1 MSNIL
6 LVMYRNNIENVNLLK
21 DRINSLGDT
30 LYIFE
35 DSAAFVETELNVQ
48 ETFNKIS
55 QNDFESASIL
65 ILTINNIP
73 FGFWGRMPV
82 EVWNWLNEK
91 SSRNSDTMVST
102 YIQELTRLTEQNSQ
116 LTKELE
122 KTKSDYEEVQKAL
135 QIQMQQIGILE
146 KKLKETRW
154 RN

>member
-21 DRINSLGDT
+21 DRIKSLGDT

-48 ETFNKIS
+48 ETYDKIS

-91 SSRNSDTMVST
+91 SSKNLDTMVST
-102 YIQELTRLTEQNSQ
+102 YVQELTRLTEQNSQ

-122 KTKSDYEEVQKAL
+122 KTKNDYEEVQKAL
-135 QIQMQQIGILE
+135 QNQMRQIGLLE
-146 KKLKETRW
+146 EKLKETLL
-154 RN
+154 

>member
-1 MSNIL
+1 
-6 LVMYRNNIENVNLLK
+6 MYRNNIENVNLLK

-48 ETFNKIS
+48 ETYDKIS
-55 QNDFESASIL
+55 QNDFETASIL
-65 ILTINNIP
+65 ILTINNLP

-91 SSRNSDTMVST
+91 SLKNSDTMVST
-102 YIQELTRLTEQNSQ
+102 YIQELTRLTEQNSK

-146 KKLKETRW
+146 EKLKETLS
-154 RN
+154 

>member
-1 MSNIL
+1 
-6 LVMYRNNIENVNLLK
+6 MYRNKIENVNLLK

-35 DSAAFVETELNVQ
+35 DFAAFVETELNVQ
-48 ETFNKIS
+48 ETYDKIS
-55 QNDFESASIL
+55 QNDFETASIL

-91 SSRNSDTMVST
+91 SLKNSDTMVST
-102 YIQELTRLTEQNSQ
+102 YIQELTRLTEQNSK

-135 QIQMQQIGILE
+135 QIQMQQIEILE
-146 KKLKETRW
+146 KKLKETLS
-154 RN
+154 

>member
-1 MSNIL
+1 
-6 LVMYRNNIENVNLLK
+6 MYRNKIENVNLLK

-48 ETFNKIS
+48 ETYDKIS
-55 QNDFESASIL
+55 QNDFETASIL

-91 SSRNSDTMVST
+91 SLKNSDTMVST
-102 YIQELTRLTEQNSQ
+102 YIQELTRLTEQNSK

-146 KKLKETRW
+146 KKLKETLS
-154 RN
+154 

>member
-1 MSNIL
+1 
-6 LVMYRNNIENVNLLK
+6 MYRNKIENVNLLK

-48 ETFNKIS
+48 ETYDKIS
-55 QNDFESASIL
+55 QNDFETASIL

-91 SSRNSDTMVST
+91 SFKNSDTMVST
-102 YIQELTRLTEQNSQ
+102 YIQELTRLTEQNSK

-146 KKLKETRW
+146 KKLKETLS
-154 RN
+154 

>member
-1 MSNIL
+1 
-6 LVMYRNNIENVNLLK
+6 MYRNNIENVNLLK

-146 KKLKETRW
+146 KKLKETL
-154 RN
+154 

>member
-1 MSNIL
+1 
-6 LVMYRNNIENVNLLK
+6 MYRNNIENVNLLK

-91 SSRNSDTMVST
+91 SSRNSDMMVST

-146 KKLKETRW
+146 KKLKETLS
-154 RN
+154 

>member
-6 LVMYRNNIENVNLLK
+6 LVMYRNKIENVNLLK

-48 ETFNKIS
+48 ETYDKIS
-55 QNDFESASIL
+55 QNDFETASIL

-91 SSRNSDTMVST
+91 SLKNSDTMVST
-102 YIQELTRLTEQNSQ
+102 YIQELTRLTEQNSK

-122 KTKSDYEEVQKAL
+122 KKKSDYEEVQKAL
-135 QIQMQQIGILE
+135 QIQMQQIEILE
-146 KKLKETRW
+146 KKLKETLS
-154 RN
+154 

>member
-1 MSNIL
+1 
-6 LVMYRNNIENVNLLK
+6 MYRNNIENVNLLK
-21 DRINSLGDT
+21 DRIKSLGDT

-48 ETFNKIS
+48 ETYDKIS

-91 SSRNSDTMVST
+91 SSKNLDTMVST
-102 YIQELTRLTEQNSQ
+102 YVQELTRLTEQNSQ

-122 KTKSDYEEVQKAL
+122 KTKNDYEEVQKAL
-135 QIQMQQIGILE
+135 QIQMRQIGLLE
-146 KKLKETRW
+146 EKLKETLL
-154 RN
+154 

>member
-1 MSNIL
+1 
-6 LVMYRNNIENVNLLK
+6 MYRNNIENVNLLK
-21 DRINSLGDT
+21 DRIKSLGDT

-48 ETFNKIS
+48 ETYDKIS
-55 QNDFESASIL
+55 QNDFETASIL

-91 SSRNSDTMVST
+91 SIKNSDTMVST
-102 YIQELTRLTEQNSQ
+102 YIQELTRLTEQNSK

-146 KKLKETRW
+146 KKLKETLS
-154 RN
+154 

>member
-1 MSNIL
+1 
-6 LVMYRNNIENVNLLK
+6 MYRNNIENVNLLK
-21 DRINSLGDT
+21 DRIKSLGDT

-48 ETFNKIS
+48 ETYDKIS

-91 SSRNSDTMVST
+91 SLKNSDTMVST
-102 YIQELTRLTEQNSQ
+102 YIQELTRLTEQNSK
-116 LTKELE
+116 LTTELE

-146 KKLKETRW
+146 KKLKETLS
-154 RN
+154 

>member
-1 MSNIL
+1 
-6 LVMYRNNIENVNLLK
+6 MYRNKIENANLLK

-48 ETFNKIS
+48 ETYNKIS
-55 QNDFESASIL
+55 QNDFETASIL

-91 SSRNSDTMVST
+91 SLKNSDTMVST
-102 YIQELTRLTEQNSQ
+102 YIQELTRLTEQNSK

-146 KKLKETRW
+146 KKLKETLS
-154 RN
+154 

>member
-1 MSNIL
+1 
-6 LVMYRNNIENVNLLK
+6 MYRNKIENVNLLK

-35 DSAAFVETELNVQ
+35 DFAAFVETELNVQ
-48 ETFNKIS
+48 ETYDKIS
-55 QNDFESASIL
+55 QNDFETASIL

-91 SSRNSDTMVST
+91 SLKNSDTMVST
-102 YIQELTRLTEQNSQ
+102 YIQELTRLTEQNSK

-146 KKLKETRW
+146 EKLKETLS
-154 RN
+154 

>member
-1 MSNIL
+1 
-6 LVMYRNNIENVNLLK
+6 MYRNNIENVNLLK
-21 DRINSLGDT
+21 DRIKSLGDT

-48 ETFNKIS
+48 ETYDKIS
-55 QNDFESASIL
+55 QNDFETASIL

-91 SSRNSDTMVST
+91 SLKNSDTMVST
-102 YIQELTRLTEQNSQ
+102 YIQELTRLTEQNSK

-146 KKLKETRW
+146 KKLKETLS
-154 RN
+154 

>member
-1 MSNIL
+1 
-6 LVMYRNNIENVNLLK
+6 MYRNNIENVNLLK
-21 DRINSLGDT
+21 DRIKSLGDT

-48 ETFNKIS
+48 ETYDKIS

-91 SSRNSDTMVST
+91 SSKNSDTMVST
-102 YIQELTRLTEQNSQ
+102 YVQELTRLTEQNSQ

-122 KTKSDYEEVQKAL
+122 KTKNDYEEVQKAL
-135 QIQMQQIGILE
+135 QIQMRQIGLLE
-146 KKLKETRW
+146 EKLKETLS
-154 RN
+154 

>member
-1 MSNIL
+1 
-6 LVMYRNNIENVNLLK
+6 MYRNNIENVNLLK

-48 ETFNKIS
+48 ETYDKIS
-55 QNDFESASIL
+55 QNDFETASIL
-65 ILTINNIP
+65 ILTINNLP

-91 SSRNSDTMVST
+91 SLKNSDTMVST
-102 YIQELTRLTEQNSQ
+102 YIQELTRLTEQNSK
-116 LTKELE
+116 LTTELE

-146 KKLKETRW
+146 KKLKETLS
-154 RN
+154 